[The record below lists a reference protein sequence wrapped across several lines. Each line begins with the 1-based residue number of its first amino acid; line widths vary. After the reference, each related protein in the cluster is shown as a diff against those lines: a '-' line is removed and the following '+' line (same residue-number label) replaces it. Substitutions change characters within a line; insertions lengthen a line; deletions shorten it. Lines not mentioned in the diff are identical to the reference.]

1 MKKFKIAIIG
11 AGASG
16 LMCADYL
23 AKLKKTNVSIYVFEQ
38 MPTAGRKILWAGKT
52 GLNISHAEPI
62 EQFVSRYMPNDWLSP
77 IVKQYN
83 ADWLQVWAKN
93 LGIDTFVGSTGR
105 IFPSQMK
112 ASPLLR
118 AWLKELDRLGV
129 SIFYRHKCVGI
140 DKNILTLQREI
151 DKNIDTFSQSF
162 DAIILA
168 CGGLSYPK
176 LGSTGDWQNWLI
188 GDEITPMYASN
199 VGICRQWSDF
209 MSPFFGKALK
219 RVSIWTDSNPVK
231 QQGDIIISHYGLE
244 SGLIYKVNRD
254 LRQDFLKNAKMQ
266 LYFDLLPDVSLD
278 KILAVFNKNKKLS
291 THTLWQK
298 VGLDKTKI
306 ALLRETTPKNA
317 WQDSV
322 KMANFIKHLCIT
334 FDDFRPID
342 EAISCGGGVKYS
354 AMINNF
360 QLKSNPYV
368 FCCGEMLDW
377 DAPTGGYLLT
387 ACFATGRACGE
398 CVVEFLQLSKPI

>member
-23 AKLKKTNVSIYVFEQ
+23 ATLNIPNLSIQIFEQ

-62 EQFVSRYMPNDWLSP
+62 DLLISRYTPNDWLTP

-83 ADWLQVWAKN
+83 ADWLQQWAKN

-105 IFPSQMK
+105 IFPNQMK

-118 AWLKELDRLGV
+118 TWLQHLQKQGV
-129 SIFYRHKCVGI
+129 KLFYRHKCLAI
-140 DKNILTLQREI
+140 DKNILTFQREI
-151 DKNIDTFSQSF
+151 DKNFDTFSQSF

-176 LGSTGDWQNWLI
+176 LGSTGEWQKWLTT
-188 GDEITPMYASN
+188 DEISTMYASN
-199 VGICRQWSDF
+199 VGVCRSWSEF
-209 MSPFFGKALK
+209 MSPFFGKPLK
-219 RVSIWTDSNPVK
+219 RVNIWTNIDPVT

-244 SGLIYKVNRD
+244 SGLIYKVNAQ
-254 LRQDFLKNAKMQ
+254 LRQDFLQNRKMR
-266 LYFDLLPDVSLD
+266 LYLDLLPDISFD
-278 KILAVFNKNKKLS
+278 KIISVFHKNKKLS
-291 THTLWQK
+291 VHTLWQK
-298 VGLDKTKI
+298 IGLDKTKI
-306 ALLRETTPKNA
+306 ALLRECTPKNT
-317 WQDSV
+317 WHDSI
-322 KMANFIKHLCIT
+322 KMANFIKKLPIT
-334 FDDFRPID
+334 FDNFRPIE
-342 EAISCGGGVKYS
+342 EAISCGGGVKHS

-387 ACFATGRACGE
+387 ACFATGRACGAS
-398 CVVEFLQLSKPI
+398 VADFLHLSKPI

>member
-1 MKKFKIAIIG
+1 MSFNIAIIG

-23 AKLKKTNVSIYVFEQ
+23 AKLPNVCIHIFEQ

-62 EQFVSRYMPNDWLSP
+62 EQFVNRYTPNDWLAP

-83 ADWLQVWAKN
+83 ANWLQNWAKL

-105 IFPSQMK
+105 IFPTQMK

-118 AWLKELDRLGV
+118 AWLQDLDKQGV
-129 SIFYRHKCVGI
+129 KIFYRHKCIGI
-140 DKNILTLQREI
+140 DKNCLTLQRKIAKKTEV
-151 DKNIDTFSQSF
+151 FSQVF

-176 LGSTGDWQNWLI
+176 LGSTGDWQNWLNN
-188 GDEITPMYASN
+188 DEICSMYASN
-199 VGICRQWSDF
+199 VGICRAWSAF
-209 MSPFFGKALK
+209 MSPFFGTVLK
-219 RVSIWTDSNPVK
+219 RVSIWTNANPIK

-244 SGLIYKVNRD
+244 SGLIYKVNRE
-254 LRQDFLKNAKMQ
+254 LRQDLLKHTNMQ
-266 LYFDLLPDVSLD
+266 LHLDLLPDVSLE
-278 KILAVFNKNKKLS
+278 KILIIFNKYKKLS
-291 THTLWQK
+291 TQTLWQK
-298 VGLDKTKI
+298 VGLDKSKI
-306 ALLRETTPKNA
+306 AVLRECTPKNA
-317 WQDSV
+317 WQDNV
-322 KMANFIKHLCIT
+322 KMAHYIKQLSIA
-334 FDDFRPID
+334 FDGFRPIE
-342 EAISCGGGVKYS
+342 EAISCGGGVKHS
-354 AMINNF
+354 VLNNNF

-398 CVVEFLQLSKPI
+398 TVADFLALPKPI